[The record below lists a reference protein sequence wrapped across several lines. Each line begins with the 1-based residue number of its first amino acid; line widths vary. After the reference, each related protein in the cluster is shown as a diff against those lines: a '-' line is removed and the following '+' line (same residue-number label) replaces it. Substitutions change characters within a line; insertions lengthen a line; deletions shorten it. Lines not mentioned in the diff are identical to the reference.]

1 MNYFVNSILFRIFAE
16 LTMRRILSIVLIMF
30 CFCVAR
36 GQEFRCSVSINYQKL
51 MTTTQP
57 YETTDKKVF
66 DNMKQA
72 LEDFINGRK
81 WTNIEFEQQEKIEC
95 SFSLIL
101 SQRTSATDFVGQINI
116 QLKRPVY
123 NSTYTSGL
131 FNYMEQPNFQF
142 SFNEN
147 YPVEFDLNNFTSIL
161 SSTVAY
167 YCYVMLGIYF
177 DSFGLNGG
185 QVFYEL
191 ASQVVQAV
199 DASKYAGWDSKGGRN
214 RYWFM
219 ENHLNSANADLRDA
233 YYTYH
238 RLGLDMMTKDQPKAR
253 QAIIQSL
260 QSLQKAHKRNTSM
273 LSLQQFVDVKIQEI
287 VSIFTPAPPE
297 EQKTVYNLIKDISPI
312 NIVKLKGF
320 NTK

>member
-1 MNYFVNSILFRIFAE
+1 MNYFVNSILFRIFAK

-199 DASKYAGWDSKGGRN
+199 DASKYAGWD
-214 RYWFM
+214 
-219 ENHLNSANADLRDA
+219 
-233 YYTYH
+233 TYH

>member
-1 MNYFVNSILFRIFAE
+1 
-16 LTMRRILSIVLIMF
+16 MRRILSIALIMF
-30 CFCVAR
+30 CFCVVQ
-36 GQEFRCSVSINYQKL
+36 GQEFRCSVQVNSQKL
-51 MTTTQP
+51 MTTTQA
-57 YETTDKKVF
+57 YETTDKKIF

-72 LEDFINGRK
+72 IEDFINGRK
-81 WTNIEFEQQEKIEC
+81 WSMLQFEENERIDC
-95 SFSLIL
+95 SFALIL
-101 SQRTSATDFVGQINI
+101 QQRNSATDFVGQISV
-116 QLKRPVY
+116 QMRRPVY
-123 NSTYTSGL
+123 NSTYTTGL
-131 FNYMEQPNFQF
+131 FNYMEQPNFSF
-142 SFNEN
+142 SYNESQGLD
-147 YPVEFDLNNFTSIL
+147 FDINNFASIL
-161 SSTVAY
+161 SSTLAY

-177 DSFGLNGG
+177 DSFSPHGG
-185 QVFYEL
+185 DPYFVMAQT
-191 ASQVVQAV
+191 VVQAI
-199 DASKYAGWDSKGGRN
+199 DATKYSGWDGGGGRN
-214 RYWFM
+214 RYWFS
-219 ENHLNSANADLRDA
+219 ENHTNTAYADLRDA